1 MATLIP
7 NRGPCAGRMTPG
19 ERCFSLRLED
29 KLEGDCLC
37 WYDVPV
43 GPGYRHPD
51 FIVLHPHRGILVPEV
66 EGLEARVPGASHH
79 GKGPMVEQVRGV
91 IENAGRQLAA

>member
-1 MATLIP
+1 
-7 NRGPCAGRMTPG
+7 MTPG

-37 WYDVPV
+37 WYDVPA

-66 EGLEARVPGASHH
+66 EDWKPGSLELSHH
-79 GKGPMVEQVRGV
+79 GNGPMVEQVRVV
-91 IENAGRQLAA
+91 IENVGRQLAA

>member
-1 MATLIP
+1 
-7 NRGPCAGRMTPG
+7 MTPG

-51 FIVLHPHRGILVPEV
+51 FIVLHPHRGILMPEV
-66 EGLEARVPGASHH
+66 EDWKPGSLEPPTMARDRWWSRCV
-79 GKGPMVEQVRGV
+79 V
-91 IENAGRQLAA
+91 